1 MHYHG
6 LGGLIVKGNRSFKR
20 AGRANS
26 QISQTAIWNLRFID
40 TPFGLHFQD
49 LKLSPSDLKHP
60 YFLSA
65 GSFFVE
71 IEFEDLGASS

>member
-1 MHYHG
+1 MYA
-6 LGGLIVKGNRSFKR
+6 SD
-20 AGRANS
+20 A
-26 QISQTAIWNLRFID
+26 
-40 TPFGLHFQD
+40 PFGLHFQV

-71 IEFEDLGASS
+71 IEFEDLGAPS

>member
-1 MHYHG
+1 MHA
-6 LGGLIVKGNRSFKR
+6 LALIQLTSLPLHHVL
-20 AGRANS
+20 AHDTQVA
-26 QISQTAIWNLRFID
+26 QISQTATWGTVCAD
-40 TPFGLHFQD
+40 APFGLHFQV

-65 GSFFVE
+65 TSFFVE

>member
-6 LGGLIVKGNRSFKR
+6 LGRTHCEGWGIGHSR
-20 AGRANS
+20 GRANS

-65 GSFFVE
+65 GSFFIE